1 MDREL
6 TTNLLD
12 CLCAKVRSTPLN
24 SDQAAERSALV
35 SDLGYFMAAVQLS
48 LQRQR
53 APTLAVG
60 GEAGGGAAV
69 RVGPRYTFANPGI
82 HLSPLLSIPPSA

>member
-12 CLCAKVRSTPLN
+12 CLCSKVRSTPLN
-24 SDQAAERSALV
+24 SEQAAERSALV
-35 SDLGYFMAAVQLS
+35 SDLGYLVAAVQLS

-53 APTLAVG
+53 APVPAVG
-60 GEAGGGAAV
+60 GKAGGGAAV
-69 RVGPRYTFANPGI
+69 RAGP
-82 HLSPLLSIPPSA
+82 